1 VRLLRIG
8 HESTVDAQAA
18 RPKVA
23 VILTG
28 GGARAAYQVGVLW
41 AISRLLPRNA
51 PNPFPIICGTS
62 AGAFNAAALAVSATE
77 FRIGVGRLMA
87 VWRNFHVG
95 QVYRSD
101 PAGVFVS
108 GARWMAAM
116 LIGGLGKHNPVSL
129 LDNRPLEALLRNK
142 LEFKGVQASIDRGA
156 LCAVS
161 ITASGY
167 TSGQSVTFYQGVPT
181 LTPWKR
187 ARRLGI
193 PAQIGLEHLLA
204 SSAIPFMFPAVRI
217 NREYF
222 GDGSMRQYAPISPAL
237 HLGAERVLV
246 VGVTLAEEGKR
257 VKSEGY
263 PSLAE
268 IAGHTLNSIFLD
280 SMEVDLERL
289 QRINKTLQLVPP
301 KVLEKS
307 ELSLH
312 HVDVLVISPSE
323 AIESIAARHVHNL
336 PRTIRFLLRG
346 VGATRRSGS
355 NLASYLLFEKSFCR
369 ELMDLGYHDAMR
381 QKQEILNFL
390 GYVPSHVEG

>member
-1 VRLLRIG
+1 M
-8 HESTVDAQAA
+8 DAQVAK
-18 RPKVA
+18 PKVG

-62 AGAFNAAALAVSATE
+62 AGAINAAALAINATG
-77 FRIGVGRLMA
+77 FRAGVGRLMA
-87 VWRNFHVG
+87 VWRNFHVD

-108 GARWMAAM
+108 GARWIAA
-116 LIGGLGKHNPVSL
+116 LLVGGLGKHNPVSL
-129 LDNRPLEALLRNK
+129 LDNSPIKELLRSK
-142 LEFKGVQASIDRGA
+142 LEFKGIQESIDRGA
-156 LCAVS
+156 LYALSV
-161 ITASGY
+161 TASGY
-167 TSGQSVTFYQGVPT
+167 TSGQSVTFYQGVSA
-181 LTPWKR
+181 LSSWKR

-193 PAQIGLEHLLA
+193 PAQIGLDHLLA
-204 SSAIPFMFPAVRI
+204 SSAIPFVFPAVKI

-222 GDGSMRQYAPISPAL
+222 GDGSMRQFAPISPAL

-246 VGVTLAEEGKR
+246 VGVTLAEEPRR

-280 SMEVDLERL
+280 GMEVDLERL
-289 QRINKTLQLVPP
+289 QRINKTISMVPP
-301 KVLEKS
+301 EVLENS
-307 ELSLH
+307 EFFLH

-323 AIESIAARHVHNL
+323 TIESIAAKHVHSL

-346 VGATRRSGS
+346 MGATRRSGS
-355 NLASYLLFEKSFCR
+355 NFASYLLFEKPFCR
-369 ELMDLGYHDAMR
+369 ELMDLGYHDAMN
-381 QKQEILNFL
+381 QKQEILKFL
-390 GYVPSHVEG
+390 GYVPSSVEA

>member
-1 VRLLRIG
+1 M
-8 HESTVDAQAA
+8 DAQVAK
-18 RPKVA
+18 PKVG

-62 AGAFNAAALAVSATE
+62 AGAINAAALAVNATG
-77 FRIGVGRLMA
+77 FRAGVGQLMS
-87 VWRNFHVG
+87 VWRNFHVD

-108 GARWMAAM
+108 GARWIAA
-116 LIGGLGKHNPVSL
+116 LLVGGLGKHNPISL
-129 LDNRPLEALLRNK
+129 LDNSPLEKLLRYK
-142 LEFKGVQASIDRGA
+142 LEFKGIQESIDRGA
-156 LCAVS
+156 LSALSV
-161 ITASGY
+161 TASGY
-167 TSGQSVTFYQGVPT
+167 TSGQSVTFYQGVPE
-181 LTPWKR
+181 LSPWKR

-193 PAQIGLEHLLA
+193 PTQISLEHLLA
-204 SSAIPFMFPAVRI
+204 SSAIPFVFPAVKI

-222 GDGSMRQYAPISPAL
+222 GDGSMRQFAPISPAL

-246 VGVTLAEEGKR
+246 VGVALAEETRR

-268 IAGHTLNSIFLD
+268 IAGHALNSIFLD
-280 SMEVDLERL
+280 GMEVDLERL
-289 QRINKTLQLVPP
+289 RRINKTINMVPP
-301 KVLEKS
+301 KVLENS
-307 ELSLH
+307 QLFLH

-323 AIESIAARHVHNL
+323 TIESIAAKHVHSL

-355 NLASYLLFEKSFCR
+355 NFASYLLFEKPFCR
-369 ELMDLGYHDAMR
+369 ELMDLGYHDAMS
-381 QKQEILNFL
+381 QKQEILKFL
-390 GYVPSHVEG
+390 GYVPSSVEA

>member
-1 VRLLRIG
+1 M
-8 HESTVDAQAA
+8 DARVAK
-18 RPKVA
+18 PKVGI
-23 VILTG
+23 ILTG

-41 AISRLLPRNA
+41 AISRLLPKDA

-62 AGAFNAAALAVSATE
+62 AGAFNAAALAVNATG
-77 FRIGVGRLMA
+77 FRVGVGRLMA
-87 VWRNFHVG
+87 VWRNFHVN

-101 PAGVFVS
+101 PAGVFLS
-108 GARWMAAM
+108 GARWLAA
-116 LIGGLGKHNPVSL
+116 LVFGGLGKHNPVSL
-129 LDNRPLEALLRNK
+129 LDNRPLSELLKHK
-142 LEFKGVQASIDRGA
+142 LEFKCVQESIDRGA
-156 LCAVS
+156 LCALS

-181 LTPWKR
+181 LSPWKR

-222 GDGSMRQYAPISPAL
+222 GDGSMRQFAPISPAL

-257 VKSEGY
+257 VRSEGY

-280 SMEVDLERL
+280 SMELDLERL
-289 QRINKTLQLVPP
+289 QRINKTIQMVPP
-301 KVLEKS
+301 KALEQS

-323 AIESIAARHVHNL
+323 TIESIAAKHVHSL

-355 NLASYLLFEKSFCR
+355 NLTSYLLFEKPFCR
-369 ELMDLGYHDAMR
+369 ELMDLGYHDAMS
-381 QKQEILNFL
+381 QKQEILKFL
-390 GYVPSHVEG
+390 GYIPSGVEV

>member
-1 VRLLRIG
+1 M
-8 HESTVDAQAA
+8 DAQVAKL
-18 RPKVA
+18 KVG
-23 VILTG
+23 VILNG

-51 PNPFPIICGTS
+51 PNPFSIICGTS
-62 AGAFNAAALAVSATE
+62 AGAINAVALAVNATG

-87 VWRNFHVG
+87 VWRNIHVD

-101 PAGVFVS
+101 PVGVFIS
-108 GARWMAAM
+108 GTRWIAA
-116 LIGGLGKHNPVSL
+116 LLLGGLGKHNPVSL
-129 LDNRPLEALLRNK
+129 LDNSPLAELLRHNI
-142 LEFKGVQASIDRGA
+142 EFKGIQESIDRGA
-156 LCAVS
+156 LYALS

-167 TSGQSVTFYQGVPT
+167 TSGESVTFYQGVPT
-181 LTPWKR
+181 TSPWKR

-193 PAQIGLEHLLA
+193 PTQISLEHLLA
-204 SSAIPFMFPAVRI
+204 SSAIPFMFPAIKI

-222 GDGSMRQYAPISPAL
+222 GDGSMRQLAPISPAL

-246 VGVTLAEEGKR
+246 VGVTLEEEAKR

-268 IAGHTLNSIFLD
+268 IAGHALNSIFLD
-280 SMEVDLERL
+280 GMEVDLERL
-289 QRINKTLQLVPP
+289 QRINKTINMVPP

-307 ELSLH
+307 ELFLH
-312 HVDVLVISPSE
+312 HVDVLAISPSE
-323 AIESIAARHVHNL
+323 TIESIAAKHVHSL

-355 NLASYLLFEKSFCR
+355 NFASYLLFEKPFCR

-381 QKQEILNFL
+381 QKQEILKFL
-390 GYVPSHVEG
+390 GYVPSSVEA

>member
-1 VRLLRIG
+1 M
-8 HESTVDAQAA
+8 DAHVAKT
-18 RPKVA
+18 KVG
-23 VILTG
+23 VILNG

-41 AISRLLPRNA
+41 AISRLLPKNA

-62 AGAFNAAALAVSATE
+62 AGAINAVALAVNATG

-87 VWRNFHVG
+87 VWRNIHVD

-101 PAGVFVS
+101 PVGVFIS
-108 GARWMAAM
+108 GARWIAA
-116 LIGGLGKHNPVSL
+116 LLAGGLGKHNPVSL
-129 LDNRPLEALLRNK
+129 LDNSPLAELLRHK
-142 LEFKGVQASIDRGA
+142 IEFKGIQESIDRGA
-156 LCAVS
+156 LYALS

-167 TSGQSVTFYQGVPT
+167 TSGESVTFYQGVPT
-181 LTPWKR
+181 TSPWKR

-193 PAQIGLEHLLA
+193 PTQINLEHLLA
-204 SSAIPFMFPAVRI
+204 SSAIPFMFPAVKI

-222 GDGSMRQYAPISPAL
+222 GDGSMRQFAPISPAL

-246 VGVTLAEEGKR
+246 VGVTPEEEAKR

-268 IAGHTLNSIFLD
+268 IAGHALNSIFLD
-280 SMEVDLERL
+280 GMEVDLERL
-289 QRINKTLQLVPP
+289 QRINKTINMVPP

-307 ELSLH
+307 ELFLH
-312 HVDVLVISPSE
+312 HVDVLAISPSE
-323 AIESIAARHVHNL
+323 TIESIAAKHVYSL

-355 NLASYLLFEKSFCR
+355 NFASYLLFEKPFCR

-390 GYVPSHVEG
+390 GYVPSRVEA

>member
-1 VRLLRIG
+1 M
-8 HESTVDAQAA
+8 DAQVAK
-18 RPKVA
+18 PKVG

-62 AGAFNAAALAVSATE
+62 AGAINAAALAINATG
-77 FRIGVGRLMA
+77 FRAGVGRLMA
-87 VWRNFHVG
+87 VWRNFHVD

-108 GARWMAAM
+108 GARWMAA
-116 LIGGLGKHNPVSL
+116 LLVGGLGKHNPVSL
-129 LDNRPLEALLRNK
+129 LDNSPLAELLRKK
-142 LEFKGVQASIDRGA
+142 LEVKYIQESIDRGA
-156 LCAVS
+156 LSALS

-167 TSGQSVTFYQGVPT
+167 SSGQSVTFYQGVPT
-181 LTPWKR
+181 LSPWKR

-193 PAQIGLEHLLA
+193 PTQIGLDHLLA
-204 SSAIPFMFPAVRI
+204 SSAIPFVFPAVKI

-222 GDGSMRQYAPISPAL
+222 GDGSMRQFAPISPAL

-246 VGVTLAEEGKR
+246 VGVALAEEGRR

-268 IAGHTLNSIFLD
+268 IAGHALNSIFLD

-289 QRINKTLQLVPP
+289 QRINKTINMVPP

-307 ELSLH
+307 ELFLH

-323 AIESIAARHVHNL
+323 TIESIAAKHVHSL

-355 NLASYLLFEKSFCR
+355 NFASYLLFEKPFCR
-369 ELMDLGYHDAMR
+369 ELMDLGYHDAMSL
-381 QKQEILNFL
+381 KQEILKFL
-390 GYVPSHVEG
+390 GYVPSSVEA

>member
-1 VRLLRIG
+1 
-8 HESTVDAQAA
+8 VDSQVAK
-18 RPKVA
+18 PKVG
-23 VILTG
+23 VILTS

-51 PNPFPIICGTS
+51 PNPFSIICGTS
-62 AGAFNAAALAVSATE
+62 AGAINAAALAANATG
-77 FRIGVGRLMA
+77 FRAGVGRLMS
-87 VWRNFHVG
+87 VWRNFRVH

-101 PAGVFVS
+101 PVGVFNT
-108 GARWMAAM
+108 GARWMAA
-116 LIGGLGKHNPVSL
+116 LLFGGFGNHNPVSL
-129 LDNRPLEALLRNK
+129 LDNSPLAELLK
-142 LEFKGVQASIDRGA
+142 HKIEFKGIQESIDRGA
-156 LCAVS
+156 LHAVS

-167 TSGQSVTFYQGVPT
+167 TSGHSVTFYQGVPA
-181 LTPWKR
+181 LSPWKR

-193 PAQIGLEHLLA
+193 PTQIGLDHLLA
-204 SSAIPFMFPAVRI
+204 SSAIPFVFPAVKI

-222 GDGSMRQYAPISPAL
+222 GDGSMRQFTPISPAL

-246 VGVTLAEEGKR
+246 VGTAALAEEARR

-268 IAGHTLNSIFLD
+268 IAGHALNSIFLD

-289 QRINKTLQLVPP
+289 LRINKTIKLVPP
-301 KVLEKS
+301 KALDKS
-307 ELSLH
+307 ELPLH
-312 HVDVLVISPSE
+312 HVDVLVVSPSE
-323 AIESIAARHVHNL
+323 TIESIAAKHVHSL
-336 PRTIRFLLRG
+336 PRTIRYLLRG

-355 NLASYLLFEKSFCR
+355 NFASYLLFEKPFCR

-390 GYVPSHVEG
+390 GYFPSSIET

>member
-1 VRLLRIG
+1 M
-8 HESTVDAQAA
+8 DAQVAK
-18 RPKVA
+18 PKVG

-62 AGAFNAAALAVSATE
+62 AGAINAAALAINATG
-77 FRIGVGRLMA
+77 FRAGVGRLMA
-87 VWRNFHVG
+87 VWRNFHVD

-108 GARWMAAM
+108 GARWMAA
-116 LIGGLGKHNPVSL
+116 LLVGGLGKHNPVSL
-129 LDNRPLEALLRNK
+129 LDNSPLAELLRKK
-142 LEFKGVQASIDRGA
+142 LEVKYIQESIDRGA
-156 LCAVS
+156 LSALS

-167 TSGQSVTFYQGVPT
+167 SSGQSVTFYQGVPT
-181 LTPWKR
+181 LSPWKR

-193 PAQIGLEHLLA
+193 PTQIGLDHLLA
-204 SSAIPFMFPAVRI
+204 SSAIPFVFPAVKI

-222 GDGSMRQYAPISPAL
+222 GDGSMRQFAPISPAL

-246 VGVTLAEEGKR
+246 VGVALAEEGRR

-268 IAGHTLNSIFLD
+268 IAGHALNSIFLD
-280 SMEVDLERL
+280 GMEVDLERL
-289 QRINKTLQLVPP
+289 QRINKTINMVPP

-307 ELSLH
+307 ELFLH

-323 AIESIAARHVHNL
+323 TIESIAAKHVHSL

-355 NLASYLLFEKSFCR
+355 NFASYLLFEKPFCR
-369 ELMDLGYHDAMR
+369 ELMDLGYHDAMSL
-381 QKQEILNFL
+381 KQEILKFL
-390 GYVPSHVEG
+390 GYVPSSVEA

>member
-1 VRLLRIG
+1 M
-8 HESTVDAQAA
+8 DAPAVK
-18 RPKVA
+18 PKVG

-62 AGAFNAAALAVSATE
+62 AGAINAAALAINATG
-77 FRIGVGRLMA
+77 FRAGVGRLMA
-87 VWRNFHVG
+87 VWRNFHVD

-108 GARWMAAM
+108 GARWISA
-116 LIGGLGKHNPVSL
+116 LLLGGLGKHNPVSL
-129 LDNRPLEALLRNK
+129 LDNSPLEEMLRYK
-142 LEFKGVQASIDRGA
+142 LEFKGIQESIDRGA
-156 LCAVS
+156 LSALS

-167 TSGQSVTFYQGVPT
+167 TSGHSVTFYQGVPT
-181 LTPWKR
+181 LSPWKR

-193 PAQIGLEHLLA
+193 PTQIGLDHLLA
-204 SSAIPFMFPAVRI
+204 SSAIPFVFPAVKI

-222 GDGSMRQYAPISPAL
+222 GDGSMRQFAPISPAL

-246 VGVTLAEEGKR
+246 VGVTLAEETKR

-289 QRINKTLQLVPP
+289 QRINKTIQMVPP
-301 KVLEKS
+301 KALEKS
-307 ELSLH
+307 GVSLH

-323 AIESIAARHVHNL
+323 TIESIAAKHVHSL

-355 NLASYLLFEKSFCR
+355 NFASYLLFEKPFCR
-369 ELMDLGYHDAMR
+369 ELMDLGYHDAMS
-381 QKQEILNFL
+381 QKQEILKFL
-390 GYVPSHVEG
+390 GYVPSSVEV

>member
-1 VRLLRIG
+1 M
-8 HESTVDAQAA
+8 DAQVAK
-18 RPKVA
+18 PKVG

-62 AGAFNAAALAVSATE
+62 AGAINAAALAINATG
-77 FRIGVGRLMA
+77 FRAGVGRLMA
-87 VWRNFHVG
+87 VWRNFHVD

-108 GARWMAAM
+108 GARWIAA
-116 LIGGLGKHNPVSL
+116 LLVGGLGKHNPVSL
-129 LDNRPLEALLRNK
+129 LDNSPIKELLRYK
-142 LEFKGVQASIDRGA
+142 LEFKGIQESIDRGA
-156 LCAVS
+156 LSALS

-181 LTPWKR
+181 LSPWKR
-187 ARRLGI
+187 ARRVGI
-193 PAQIGLEHLLA
+193 PTQIGLDHLLA
-204 SSAIPFMFPAVRI
+204 SSAIPFVFPAVKI

-222 GDGSMRQYAPISPAL
+222 GDGSMRQFAPISPAL

-246 VGVTLAEEGKR
+246 VGVALAEETER
-257 VKSEGY
+257 VKSEGS

-268 IAGHTLNSIFLD
+268 IAGHALNSIFLD

-289 QRINKTLQLVPP
+289 QRINKTINMVPP

-323 AIESIAARHVHNL
+323 TIESIAAKHVHSL

-355 NLASYLLFEKSFCR
+355 NFASYLLFEKPFCR
-369 ELMDLGYHDAMR
+369 ELMDLGYHDAMS
-381 QKQEILNFL
+381 QKQEILKFL
-390 GYVPSHVEG
+390 GYVPSSVEA

>member
-1 VRLLRIG
+1 
-8 HESTVDAQAA
+8 
-18 RPKVA
+18 
-23 VILTG
+23 
-28 GGARAAYQVGVLW
+28 
-41 AISRLLPRNA
+41 
-51 PNPFPIICGTS
+51 
-62 AGAFNAAALAVSATE
+62 
-77 FRIGVGRLMA
+77 MA
-87 VWRNFHVG
+87 VWRNFHVD

-101 PAGVFVS
+101 PAGVFIS

-116 LIGGLGKHNPVSL
+116 LVGGLGKHNPVSL
-129 LDNRPLEALLRNK
+129 LDNSPLEKLLRSK
-142 LEFKGVQASIDRGA
+142 LEFKGIQESIDRGTLYA
-156 LCAVS
+156 LS

-167 TSGQSVTFYQGVPT
+167 TSGQSVTFYQGVPA
-181 LTPWKR
+181 LSPWKR

-193 PAQIGLEHLLA
+193 PAQISLDHLLA
-204 SSAIPFMFPAVRI
+204 SSAIPFVFPAVKI

-222 GDGSMRQYAPISPAL
+222 GDGSMRQFAPISPAL

-246 VGVTLAEEGKR
+246 VGVTLAEEPRR

-268 IAGHTLNSIFLD
+268 IAGHALNSIFLD
-280 SMEVDLERL
+280 GMEVDLERL
-289 QRINKTLQLVPP
+289 QRINKTIKMVPP
-301 KVLEKS
+301 QVLEKS
-307 ELSLH
+307 DIFLH

-323 AIESIAARHVHNL
+323 TIESIAAKHVHSL

-355 NLASYLLFEKSFCR
+355 NFASYLLFEKPFCR

-390 GYVPSHVEG
+390 GYVPSDVEA

>member
-1 VRLLRIG
+1 MDVQVA
-8 HESTVDAQAA
+8 T
-18 RPKVA
+18 PKVG

-62 AGAFNAAALAVSATE
+62 AGAINAAALAINATG
-77 FRIGVGRLMA
+77 FRAGVGRLMA
-87 VWRNFHVG
+87 VWRNFHVD

-108 GARWMAAM
+108 GARWIAA
-116 LIGGLGKHNPVSL
+116 LLVGGLGKHNPVSL
-129 LDNRPLEALLRNK
+129 LDNSPIKELLRYK
-142 LEFKGVQASIDRGA
+142 LEFKGIQESIDRGA
-156 LCAVS
+156 LSALS

-181 LTPWKR
+181 LSPWKR
-187 ARRLGI
+187 ARRVGI
-193 PAQIGLEHLLA
+193 PTQIGLDHLLA
-204 SSAIPFMFPAVRI
+204 SSAIPFVFPAVKI

-222 GDGSMRQYAPISPAL
+222 GDGSMRQFAPISPAL

-246 VGVTLAEEGKR
+246 VGVALAEETER
-257 VKSEGY
+257 VKSEGS

-268 IAGHTLNSIFLD
+268 IAGHALNSIFLD

-289 QRINKTLQLVPP
+289 QRINKTINMVPP

-323 AIESIAARHVHNL
+323 TIESIAAKHVHSL

-355 NLASYLLFEKSFCR
+355 NFASYLLFEKPFCR
-369 ELMDLGYHDAMR
+369 ELMDLGYHDAMS
-381 QKQEILNFL
+381 QKQEILKFL
-390 GYVPSHVEG
+390 GYVPSSVEA

>member
-1 VRLLRIG
+1 
-8 HESTVDAQAA
+8 VDAQVAK
-18 RPKVA
+18 PKVG

-62 AGAFNAAALAVSATE
+62 AGAINAAALAVNATG
-77 FRIGVGRLMA
+77 FRAGVGQLMS
-87 VWRNFHVG
+87 VWRNFHVD

-108 GARWMAAM
+108 GARWIAA
-116 LIGGLGKHNPVSL
+116 LLVGGLGKHNPISL
-129 LDNRPLEALLRNK
+129 LDNSPLEKLLRYK
-142 LEFKGVQASIDRGA
+142 LEFKGIQESIDRGA
-156 LCAVS
+156 LSALSV
-161 ITASGY
+161 TASGY
-167 TSGQSVTFYQGVPT
+167 TSGQSVTFYQGVPE
-181 LTPWKR
+181 LSPWKR

-193 PAQIGLEHLLA
+193 PTQISLEHLLA
-204 SSAIPFMFPAVRI
+204 SSAIPFVFPAVKI

-222 GDGSMRQYAPISPAL
+222 GDGSMRQFAPISPAL

-246 VGVTLAEEGKR
+246 VGVALAEETRR

-268 IAGHTLNSIFLD
+268 IAGHALNSIFLD
-280 SMEVDLERL
+280 GMEVDLERL
-289 QRINKTLQLVPP
+289 RRINKTINMVPP
-301 KVLEKS
+301 KVLENS
-307 ELSLH
+307 QLFLH

-323 AIESIAARHVHNL
+323 TIESIAAKHVHSL

-355 NLASYLLFEKSFCR
+355 NFASYLLFEKPFCR
-369 ELMDLGYHDAMR
+369 ELMDLGYHDAMS
-381 QKQEILNFL
+381 QKQEILKFL
-390 GYVPSHVEG
+390 GYVPSSVEA